1 MFNEDKLDS
10 IITEYKKQFIQS
22 QWPKEKFKWEAV
34 KCFQDNWDIN
44 ADDFIEM
51 LKKSL
56 AKTENL
62 LSSKNNF
69 PKDTIINLSKLYPN
83 EVRRMFI
90 ELFDE
95 NKNIY
100 ERISSFK
107 EQAENLF
114 EKTGNKDNHHYQTEN
129 AITTYLWL
137 RYPDKYYIYKFTE
150 ISNVSKE
157 LGSNYIFKT
166 GDYTNNIGNFFKF
179 YNEISSKL
187 QSDNELKSMLSSVIT
202 NTCYHDPELKT
213 LTIDLGY
220 FISKHYTDLLPNFW
234 KISHGTDCISDSEV
248 KIFEEKGVIVVHKN
262 TLAKAKSKIS
272 QGEDF
277 IKNIKKGDYFYLCR
291 GNSIRL
297 LGCIS
302 SDEVRDNKDKNDGW
316 GERDYII
323 IAKSS
328 NVSPYSGNQKWWTPN
343 NNSTCICIPNTEL
356 SLFEAYILK
365 PYFNITLNNLLQN
378 VESNKKYTKENFL
391 KDVYISEEKYDK
403 LVNVLKRKKNII
415 LQGAPGVGK
424 TFLAK
429 RLAYSIMGEKDDER
443 INFIQFHQNYSYEDF
458 VMGYKPIK
466 EGFELKYGIFYN
478 FCQKATKNPDK
489 DYFFIIDEINRGN
502 LSKIFG
508 ELLMLIEADYR
519 DEKATLAYTGSDFSV
534 PKNLHIIGMMNIA
547 DRSLAMI
554 DYALRRRFSFFD
566 IEPAFDSEGFS
577 NYQKE
582 FSNKTFNELIEKI
595 KKLNEA
601 IAQDQSL
608 GKGFCIGHSYF
619 CNAEEC
625 TLEWMKDIVEFDIFP
640 MLSEYWFDDE
650 SKLNEWKDILYG
662 VFK

>member
-1 MFNEDKLDS
+1 MFNEGKLDS

-22 QWPKEKFKWEAV
+22 QWLKEKFKWEAV
-34 KCFQDNWDIN
+34 KCFQDNWDISTDN
-44 ADDFIEM
+44 FTEM
-51 LKKSL
+51 LINSL
-56 AKTENL
+56 AKTGNL

-83 EVRRMFI
+83 EVRKMFI

-100 ERISSFK
+100 ERISTFK
-107 EQAENLF
+107 ENSEALF
-114 EKTGNKDNHHYQTEN
+114 KKPQKIGNSHYQTEN

-137 RYPDKYYIYKFTE
+137 RYPDKYYIYKFSE
-150 ISNVSKE
+150 VVAVSNE
-157 LGSNYIFKT
+157 LESNYIFKR
-166 GDYTNNIGNFFKF
+166 GEFSNNIENFFDF
-179 YNEISSKL
+179 YDEICSKL
-187 QSDNELKSMLSSVIT
+187 QSDTELKSMLNSVIT
-202 NTCYHDPELKT
+202 DTCYSDPKLKT
-213 LTIDLGY
+213 LTIDVGF
-220 FISKHYTDLLPNFW
+220 FISRYYENKWSPTDYSPKLSIEDWENLLNDPNIFDE
-234 KISHGTDCISDSEV
+234 KSLKVMKCIKDCGGIASCTQLSRIYGDT
-248 KIFEEKGVIVVHKN
+248 INFYN
-262 TLAKAKSKIS
+262 TTSSNLAKRIVEKTGCPKPA
-272 QGEDF
+272 
-277 IKNIKKGDYFYLCR
+277 
-291 GNSIRL
+291 SIRNNKWWPVL
-297 LGCIS
+297 YLGRSAEKNEEGSFIWKLR
-302 SDEVRDNKDKNDGW
+302 DELSEALNKVDLSYIDKKNSTDF
-316 GERDYII
+316 
-323 IAKSS
+323 SL
-328 NVSPYSGNQKWWTPN
+328 NQK
-343 NNSTCICIPNTEL
+343 
-356 SLFEAYILK
+356 
-365 PYFNITLNNLLQN
+365 
-378 VESNKKYTKENFL
+378 KKYTKENFL

-403 LVNVLKRKKNII
+403 LVTVLKRKKNII

-429 RLAYSIMGEKDDER
+429 RLAYSIMGEKDDEHVK
-443 INFIQFHQNYSYEDF
+443 FIQFHQNYSYEDF

-519 DEKATLAYTGSDFSV
+519 DEKATLAYDGLDFSV

-577 NYQKE
+577 SYQKE
-582 FSNKTFNELIEKI
+582 FSNKTFDELIEKI

-601 IAQDQSL
+601 ITQDQSL

-662 VFK
+662 VFE

>member
-1 MFNEDKLDS
+1 MFNEGKFDS

-69 PKDTIINLSKLYPN
+69 PKDTIINLAKLYPN
-83 EVRRMFI
+83 EVCKMFI

-95 NKNIY
+95 SKNIY
-100 ERISSFK
+100 ERISTFK
-107 EQAENLF
+107 ENSEALF
-114 EKTGNKDNHHYQTEN
+114 KKSEETDNRHYQTEN
-129 AITTYLWL
+129 AITIYLWL
-137 RYPDKYYIYKFTE
+137 RYPDKYYIYKFSDVVAV
-150 ISNVSKE
+150 SNE
-157 LGSNYIFKT
+157 LESNYIFKR
-166 GDYTNNIGNFFKF
+166 GEFSNNIENFFKF
-179 YNEISSKL
+179 YDEICSKL
-187 QSDNELKSMLSSVIT
+187 QSDNELKNILSSVIT
-202 NTCYHDPELKT
+202 DTCYPDPELKT
-213 LTIDLGY
+213 LTIDIGY
-220 FISKHYTDLLPNFW
+220 FISRYYSNENDSDILVNEWEPIDYSPKLSIEDWENLLNDSNIFDENSLKVMKCIKDCGGIASCTQLSNLYGETANFYN
-234 KISHGTDCISDSEV
+234 ITSS
-248 KIFEEKGVIVVHKN
+248 
-262 TLAKAKSKIS
+262 TLAKRIVKKTGCPKPAS
-272 QGEDF
+272 
-277 IKNIKKGDYFYLCR
+277 IKN
-291 GNSIRL
+291 N
-297 LGCIS
+297 
-302 SDEVRDNKDKNDGW
+302 
-316 GERDYII
+316 
-323 IAKSS
+323 
-328 NVSPYSGNQKWWTPN
+328 KWWPVLYLGRSAKKN
-343 NNSTCICIPNTEL
+343 EEGSFIWKLRDELSEALNKVDLSYIDKKNSTDF
-356 SLFEAYILK
+356 SL
-365 PYFNITLNNLLQN
+365 NQ
-378 VESNKKYTKENFL
+378 NKKYTKEDFL

-403 LVNVLKRKKNII
+403 LVTVLKRKKNII

-443 INFIQFHQNYSYEDF
+443 VKFIQFHQNYSYEDF

-566 IEPAFDSEGFS
+566 IEPAFDSDGFS
-577 NYQKE
+577 NYKKE
-582 FSNKTFNELIEKI
+582 FSNNTFDRLIKKI
-595 KKLNEA
+595 KELNTE
-601 IAQDQSL
+601 ITQDKSL

-619 CNAEEC
+619 CNAKEC
-625 TLEWMKDIVEFDIFP
+625 TEDWMKDIVEFDIFP

-650 SKLNEWKDILYG
+650 VNLNKWKDILYG
-662 VFK
+662 VFE

>member
-1 MFNEDKLDS
+1 MFNEDKFDS

-69 PKDTIINLSKLYPN
+69 PKDTIINLAKLYPN
-83 EVRRMFI
+83 EVCKMFI

-114 EKTGNKDNHHYQTEN
+114 EKTGNKDNRHYQTEN

-137 RYPDKYYIYKFTE
+137 RYPDKYYIYKFSDVVAV
-150 ISNVSKE
+150 SNE
-157 LGSNYIFKT
+157 LESNYIFKR
-166 GDYTNNIGNFFKF
+166 GEFTNNIENFFKF
-179 YNEISSKL
+179 YDEICSKL
-187 QSDNELKSMLSSVIT
+187 QSDNELKNILSSVIT
-202 NTCYHDPELKT
+202 DTCYPDPKLKT
-213 LTIDLGY
+213 LTLDVGF
-220 FISKHYTDLLPNFW
+220 FISRYYSNENDSDILANEWEPTDYSPKLSIEDWENLLKDSDIFDEKSLKVMKCIKDCGGTASCTQLSRVYGDTINFY
-234 KISHGTDCISDSEV
+234 
-248 KIFEEKGVIVVHKN
+248 N
-262 TLAKAKSKIS
+262 TTSSNLAKRIVEKTGCPKPAS
-272 QGEDF
+272 
-277 IKNIKKGDYFYLCR
+277 IKNNKWWPVLYLGRSAEKNEEGSFIWKLRDELSEALNKVDLSYIDKK
-291 GNSIRL
+291 NSTDFSL
-297 LGCIS
+297 
-302 SDEVRDNKDKNDGW
+302 
-316 GERDYII
+316 
-323 IAKSS
+323 
-328 NVSPYSGNQKWWTPN
+328 NQK
-343 NNSTCICIPNTEL
+343 
-356 SLFEAYILK
+356 
-365 PYFNITLNNLLQN
+365 
-378 VESNKKYTKENFL
+378 KKYTKEDFL

-403 LVNVLKRKKNII
+403 LVTVLKRKKNII

-662 VFK
+662 VFE

>member
-1 MFNEDKLDS
+1 MFNEGKFDS

-34 KCFQDNWDIN
+34 KCFQDNWDISTDN
-44 ADDFIEM
+44 FTEM

-69 PKDTIINLSKLYPN
+69 PKDTIINLAKLYPN
-83 EVRRMFI
+83 EVCKMFI

-95 NKNIY
+95 SKNIY
-100 ERISSFK
+100 ERISTFK
-107 EQAENLF
+107 ENSEALF
-114 EKTGNKDNHHYQTEN
+114 KKSEETDNRHYQTEN

-137 RYPDKYYIYKFTE
+137 RYPDKYYIYKFSE
-150 ISNVSKE
+150 VVAVSNE
-157 LGSNYIFKT
+157 LESNYIFKR
-166 GDYTNNIGNFFKF
+166 GEFANNIENFFNF
-179 YNEISSKL
+179 YDEICSKL
-187 QSDNELKSMLSSVIT
+187 QSDTELKSMLNSVIT
-202 NTCYHDPELKT
+202 DTCYSDPKLKT
-213 LTIDLGY
+213 LTLDVGF
-220 FISKHYTDLLPNFW
+220 FISRYYSNENDSDILANEWEPTDYSPKLSIEDWENLLKDSDIFDEKSLKVMKCIKDCGGTASCTQLSRVYGDTINFY
-234 KISHGTDCISDSEV
+234 
-248 KIFEEKGVIVVHKN
+248 N
-262 TLAKAKSKIS
+262 TTSSNLAKRIVEKTGCPKPAS
-272 QGEDF
+272 
-277 IKNIKKGDYFYLCR
+277 IKNNKWWPVLYLGRSAEKNEEGSFIWKLRDELSEALNKVDLSYIDKK
-291 GNSIRL
+291 NSTDFSL
-297 LGCIS
+297 
-302 SDEVRDNKDKNDGW
+302 
-316 GERDYII
+316 
-323 IAKSS
+323 
-328 NVSPYSGNQKWWTPN
+328 NQK
-343 NNSTCICIPNTEL
+343 
-356 SLFEAYILK
+356 
-365 PYFNITLNNLLQN
+365 
-378 VESNKKYTKENFL
+378 KKYTKEDFL

-403 LVNVLKRKKNII
+403 LVTVLKRKKNII

-443 INFIQFHQNYSYEDF
+443 IKFIQFHQNYSYEDF
-458 VMGYKPIK
+458 VMGYKPIE

-582 FSNKTFNELIEKI
+582 FSNNTFDRLIKKI
-595 KKLNEA
+595 KELNTE
-601 IAQDQSL
+601 ITQDKSL

-662 VFK
+662 VFE

>member
-1 MFNEDKLDS
+1 MFNEDKLNS
-10 IITEYKKQFIQS
+10 IIVEYKKQFIQS
-22 QWPKEKFKWEAV
+22 QWPKEKFKWEAI
-34 KCFQDNWDIN
+34 KCFQDNWDIST
-44 ADDFIEM
+44 DKFTEM
-51 LKKSL
+51 LINSL

-83 EVRRMFI
+83 EVRKMFI
-90 ELFDE
+90 GLFDE

-107 EQAENLF
+107 ENSKALLKKPQ
-114 EKTGNKDNHHYQTEN
+114 KIGDSHYQTEN

-137 RYPDKYYIYKFTE
+137 KYPDKYYIYKFSDVVAV
-150 ISNVSKE
+150 SNE
-157 LGSNYIFKT
+157 LESNYIFKR
-166 GDYTNNIGNFFKF
+166 GEFANNIENFFDF
-179 YNEISSKL
+179 YDEICLKL
-187 QSDNELKSMLSSVIT
+187 QSDTELKSMLNSVIAD
-202 NTCYHDPELKT
+202 TCYPDLELKT
-213 LTIDLGY
+213 LTIDVGF
-220 FISKHYTDLLPNFW
+220 FISRYYSNENDSDILVNEWEPIDYSPKLSIEDWKNLLNDPNIFDE
-234 KISHGTDCISDSEV
+234 KSLKVMKCIKDCGGIASCTQLSRIYGDT
-248 KIFEEKGVIVVHKN
+248 INFYN
-262 TLAKAKSKIS
+262 TTSSNLAKRIVEKTGCPKPTS
-272 QGEDF
+272 
-277 IKNIKKGDYFYLCR
+277 IKNNKWWPVLYLGR
-291 GNSIRL
+291 SAEKNEEGSFIWKLR
-297 LGCIS
+297 
-302 SDEVRDNKDKNDGW
+302 DELSEALNKVDLNYIDKN
-316 GERDYII
+316 II
-323 IAKSS
+323 SEA
-328 NVSPYSGNQKWWTPN
+328 
-343 NNSTCICIPNTEL
+343 STNL
-356 SLFEAYILK
+356 SL
-365 PYFNITLNNLLQN
+365 NQ
-378 VESNKKYTKENFL
+378 NKKYTKENFL

-403 LVNVLKRKKNII
+403 LVTVLKRKKNII

-429 RLAYSIMGEKDDER
+429 RLAYSIMGEKDDEY
-443 INFIQFHQNYSYEDF
+443 IKFIQFHQNYSYEDF
-458 VMGYKPIK
+458 IMGYRPIE

-519 DEKATLAYTGSDFSV
+519 DEKATLAYTGSDFSI

-608 GKGFCIGHSYF
+608 GKGFRIGHSYF

-662 VFK
+662 VFE